1 MKIPCS
7 VCRIHGI
14 PQIDL
19 WERRKFKVKKVI
31 CLSCRCPHRRHQVC
45 ISIEYYHGDLEVK
58 IGFVIPVTSIHRS
71 IVREHGGVNCPH
83 SVPANQREYIA
94 TQIHAAHIHYLCPG
108 GKPCPDFFK
117 KKKKRS
123 THHSG
128 HIVLKFYFA
137 LFFTEA
143 NLVGL
148 IRPAFC
154 LYC

>member
-1 MKIPCS
+1 MTQRWRRAQTEMKIPCS

-31 CLSCRCPHRRHQVC
+31 CLSCRCPHRRH
-45 ISIEYYHGDLEVK
+45 
-58 IGFVIPVTSIHRS
+58 HRVLSWRFGSENWLCHSCHFNPQWS

-117 KKKKRS
+117 KEKKKIYPSFWPYCVKILFCIIFHRS
-123 THHSG
+123 KPRG
-128 HIVLKFYFA
+128 
-137 LFFTEA
+137 A
-143 NLVGL
+143 N
-148 IRPAFC
+148 
-154 LYC
+154 